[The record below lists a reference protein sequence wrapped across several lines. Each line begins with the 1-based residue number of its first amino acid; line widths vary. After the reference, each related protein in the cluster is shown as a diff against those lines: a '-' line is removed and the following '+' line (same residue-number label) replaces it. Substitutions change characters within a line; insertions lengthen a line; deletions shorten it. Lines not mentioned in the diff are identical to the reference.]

1 VYDLLANAYVRK
13 RAPYQRKP
21 KSGCPREGAER
32 REQKPRYTES
42 ETPYGKLLEAL
53 ERLTALLKRA
63 KGHSNRELKSITSEL
78 NAISDYLERE

>member
-1 VYDLLANAYVRK
+1 M
-13 RAPYQRKP
+13 
-21 KSGCPREGAER
+21 
-32 REQKPRYTES
+32 ES